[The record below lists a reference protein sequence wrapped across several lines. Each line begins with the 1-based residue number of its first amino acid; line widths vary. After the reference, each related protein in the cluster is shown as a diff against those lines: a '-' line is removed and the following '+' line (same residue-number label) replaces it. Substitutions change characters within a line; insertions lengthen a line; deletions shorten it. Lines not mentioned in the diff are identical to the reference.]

1 MVVNLLKTAT
11 LCAVMMLA
19 AAGTAWAHVE
29 VSPTEVSPGG
39 TEEFTVDV
47 AGEKSVPAVEV
58 RLEVPEGFEV
68 TDVGAASGWEGELR
82 DGSIVWSGGE
92 IAEDRAAKFTFEARA
107 PEEGGEFAWKGFV
120 TYDDGSVIEWTG
132 APGSERPA
140 SVVSVGAGG
149 AQAGGSG
156 DEDHHGAEDAEIPET
171 GGMSPA
177 LVLMGVLALA
187 AGLELRRKVRA

>member
-1 MVVNLLKTAT
+1 MGTNLLKTAT
-11 LCAVMMLA
+11 LCAVMSVMTLA

-68 TDVGAASGWEGELR
+68 TDVGAASGWQGELR
-82 DGSIVWSGGE
+82 DGSIVWSGGKL
-92 IAEDRAAKFTFEARA
+92 AEDRAVQFTFEARA
-107 PEEGGEFAWKGFV
+107 PEEGGESVWNGFV
-120 TYDDGSVIEWTG
+120 TYDDGDVIEWNG

-140 SVVSVGAGG
+140 SVVTVGSGG
-149 AQAGGSG
+149 AQTSGSG
-156 DEDHHGAEDAEIPET
+156 LPEGAQVPET

-177 LVLMGVLALA
+177 LVLAGVLALV
-187 AGLELRRKVRA
+187 AGLALRHRVRA

>member
-1 MVVNLLKTAT
+1 MVNDLLKTAA
-11 LCAVMMLA
+11 LCAVMTLA

-29 VSPTEVSPGG
+29 VSPTEVSPGD

-82 DGSIVWSGGE
+82 GGSIVWSGGE
-92 IAEDRAAKFTFEARA
+92 IAEDRAAQFTFEARA

-120 TYDDGSVIEWTG
+120 TYDDGSVVEWTG
-132 APGSERPA
+132 APDSERPA

-149 AQAGGSG
+149 AQTSGSG
-156 DEDHHGAEDAEIPET
+156 LPDGAQVPDT
-171 GGMSPA
+171 GGMSPV
-177 LVLMGVLALA
+177 LVLAGVLALA
-187 AGLELRRKVRA
+187 AGFALRRRV